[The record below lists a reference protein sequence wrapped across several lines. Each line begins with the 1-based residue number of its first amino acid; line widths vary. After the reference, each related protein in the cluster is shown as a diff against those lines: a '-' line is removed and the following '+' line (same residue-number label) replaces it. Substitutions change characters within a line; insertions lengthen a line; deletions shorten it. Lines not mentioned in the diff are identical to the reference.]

1 MAFKAFDLDGSG
13 KISKE
18 ELKRVLGSNDKK
30 KDYDYYESLIKEADS
45 NGDGEIDYNEFV
57 SMMSKWLIYFNS
69 LMNISNDLTD
79 IL

>member
-57 SMMSKWLIYFNS
+57 SMMSK
-69 LMNISNDLTD
+69 
-79 IL
+79 